1 MNAHDIETALRA
13 RAAFNDSVERIDADT
28 RRRLRE
34 LRLQALN
41 AAPRHAQ
48 ARWMWPAGAA
58 LTAALA
64 LAVFLPR
71 LPQAPTTPTHAAPIA
86 IATHHTASLA
96 SAARDIPNSV
106 VETAT
111 SDSAETPSLE
121 TTDPDM
127 LSNLDFYGWLAKQ
140 QETGKT
146 GG

>member
-1 MNAHDIETALRA
+1 MNANDIETALRA
-13 RAAFNDSVERIDADT
+13 RAAFNDSVECIDANT

-41 AAPRHAQ
+41 GKPRHAH

-71 LPQAPTTPTHAAPIA
+71 LPQAPNTTTHAAPTTIA
-86 IATHHTASLA
+86 MHHTASPA
-96 SAARDIPNSV
+96 SAAREIPNSV

-140 QETGKT
+140 PNTGNT